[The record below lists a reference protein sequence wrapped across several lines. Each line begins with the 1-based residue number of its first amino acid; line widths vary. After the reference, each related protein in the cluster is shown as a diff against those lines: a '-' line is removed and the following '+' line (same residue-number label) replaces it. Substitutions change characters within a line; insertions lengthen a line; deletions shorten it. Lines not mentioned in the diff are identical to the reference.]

1 MKLLVPTD
9 FSKNAQR
16 AIDYVVK
23 IADKAHSEIV
33 LLHAYQIIDTESPT
47 RKLLFEEYNYSIAGK
62 LRDELN
68 TQRNRIA
75 RINPSIKISADLS
88 DNPTRK
94 AISEASTDADYIV
107 MGTQGA
113 SGLKRVFMGSV
124 TASIIGSATVPV
136 LAIPRSYKWKQPK
149 SILLATNRFEKT
161 NEVLDPIFKLAEIF
175 NTTLHVVVFSDTDT
189 AGEAEMQ
196 QHKAMLEKY
205 RKELE
210 KKRKGIKITSA
221 HLAGSEF
228 DDTLQEYI
236 DKHKIDI
243 LAMITRKRN
252 LLERIFNPSVTRN
265 IAYKTRVPLLA
276 VPVAD

>member
-1 MKLLVPTD
+1 MRLLVPTD
-9 FSKNAQR
+9 FSKNARR
-16 AIDYVVK
+16 AVDYAVK
-23 IADKAHSEIV
+23 IADKAHAEIV

-62 LRDELN
+62 LHDELN

-75 RINPSIKISADLS
+75 RINPAIKITADLS

-136 LAIPRSYKWKQPK
+136 LAIPRLYEWKQPK
-149 SILLATNRFEKT
+149 NILLATNRFEQG
-161 NEVLDPIFKLAEIF
+161 NDVLDPVFKLAGIF
-175 NTTLHVVVFSDTDT
+175 NAALHIIVFSDTDT
-189 AGEAEMQ
+189 AGETEMQ
-196 QHKAMLEKY
+196 QHKTMLEKY

-210 KKRKGIKITSA
+210 KKSKGIKITST
-221 HLAGSEF
+221 HLKGSQFENA
-228 DDTLQEYI
+228 LQQYI
-236 DKHKIDI
+236 DENSIDM
-243 LAMITRKRN
+243 LAMITYKRN
-252 LLERIFNPSVTRN
+252 FLESIFHRSATKNM
-265 IAYKTRVPLLA
+265 AYRTRVPLLA
-276 VPVAD
+276 IPASC